1 MPYKQLTQFFGSK
14 PNTPLLAHS
23 APYMRLQELRS
34 NTHLGVMGPQKWP
47 LSLKKGKR
55 GRQKIKS

>member
-23 APYMRLQELRS
+23 ALGRS
-34 NTHLGVMGPQKWP
+34 LTNVAAVTSQA
-47 LSLKKGKR
+47 LKLV
-55 GRQKIKS
+55 I

>member
-23 APYMRLQELRS
+23 AKPNIMD
-34 NTHLGVMGPQKWP
+34 
-47 LSLKKGKR
+47 SLIPKQRKQLTDKETDEINQR
-55 GRQKIKS
+55 TL

>member
-23 APYMRLQELRS
+23 ATLVFRAEKFPKTAKFHFLNLNLQTVYSRQL
-34 NTHLGVMGPQKWP
+34 NILG
-47 LSLKKGKR
+47 
-55 GRQKIKS
+55 

>member
-23 APYMRLQELRS
+23 ELLVLVTWCWPGAAGAS
-34 NTHLGVMGPQKWP
+34 DQVLG
-47 LSLKKGKR
+47 LSYWC
-55 GRQKIKS
+55 